1 MENKIVITPEI
12 VKNATDYIPLMKK
25 QEMAETIAQKCIV
38 KVLMKYTE
46 KGDGTDSVPMPDRYQ
61 EYHMYTNLYLMGVL
75 AHEYLHIPYEGDG
88 TGKAIIDYENLKMPA
103 NVYDQWGASHVLNQ
117 LEQMKTDREL
127 REKVFDLLND
137 YKDFRWMLAHEID
150 ILLGHNNDVVTRMM
164 QALGASIKEMAAD
177 SMQELGESLQG
188 EQPQEAEPEKKV
200 SEEDIAK
207 AASELERLKQ
217 LRERMEQVEKELHDK
232 IEEAKA
238 KNGQAESVKE
248 GLHLVE

>member
-88 TGKAIIDYENLKMPA
+88 TGKEIIDYENLKMPA
-103 NVYDQWGASHVLNQ
+103 NVYDQWGESHVLNQ

-137 YKDFRWMLAHEID
+137 FKDFRWMLAHEID

-164 QALGASIKEMAAD
+164 QAIGTSIKEMAAD
-177 SMQELGESLQG
+177 SMQELGEALQN

-200 SEEDIAK
+200 SAEDMAK

-238 KNGQAESVKE
+238 KNGQAEPVKE

>member
-88 TGKAIIDYENLKMPA
+88 TGKEIIDYENLKMPA

-177 SMQELGESLQG
+177 SMHELGETLQG

-238 KNGQAESVKE
+238 KNGQTEFVKE

>member
-38 KVLMKYTE
+38 KVLVKYTE

-88 TGKAIIDYENLKMPA
+88 TGKEIIDYENLKMPA
-103 NVYDQWGASHVLNQ
+103 NVYDQWGASRVLNQ

-177 SMQELGESLQG
+177 SMQELGETLQN
-188 EQPQEAEPEKKV
+188 EQPQEAEPDKKV
-200 SEEDIAK
+200 SAEDIAK
-207 AASELERLKQ
+207 AASELERLKR

>member
-88 TGKAIIDYENLKMPA
+88 TGKEIIDYENLKMPA

-137 YKDFRWMLAHEID
+137 FKDFRWMLAHEID

-164 QALGASIKEMAAD
+164 QAIGASIKEMAAD
-177 SMQELGESLQG
+177 SVHELGEALQN

>member
-12 VKNATDYIPLMKK
+12 VKSATDYIPLMKK

-88 TGKAIIDYENLKMPA
+88 TGKEIIDYENLKMPA

-164 QALGASIKEMAAD
+164 QALGSSIKEMAAD
-177 SMQELGESLQG
+177 SMQELGEALQN

-200 SEEDIAK
+200 SAEDIAK

-232 IEEAKA
+232 IEEARA
-238 KNGQAESVKE
+238 KNGQAEPVKE

>member
-75 AHEYLHIPYEGDG
+75 AREYLHIPYEGDG
-88 TGKAIIDYENLKMPA
+88 SGKEHTGYDNLKMPV

-117 LEQMKTDREL
+117 LEQMKTDREM

-150 ILLGHNNDVVTRMM
+150 ILLGHDNDVVTRVM
-164 QALGASIKEMAAD
+164 QAIGASIKEMAAD
-177 SMQELGESLQG
+177 SMQELGEALQN

-232 IEEAKA
+232 IEEARA
-238 KNGQAESVKE
+238 KNGQTEPVKE

>member
-12 VKNATDYIPLMKK
+12 VKSATDYIPLMKK
-25 QEMAETIAQKCIV
+25 QEMAEAIAQKCIV

-75 AHEYLHIPYEGDG
+75 AREYLHIPYEGDG
-88 TGKAIIDYENLKMPA
+88 SGEEYIDYENLKMPV

-117 LEQMKTDREL
+117 LEQMKTDREM

-137 YKDFRWMLAHEID
+137 YKDFRWMLAHKID
-150 ILLGHNNDVVTRMM
+150 ILLGHDNDVVTRMM
-164 QALGASIKEMAAD
+164 QAIGASIKEMAAD
-177 SMQELGESLQG
+177 SMQELGEALQSG
-188 EQPQEAEPEKKV
+188 QAQEAEPEKKV

-232 IEEAKA
+232 IEEARA
-238 KNGQAESVKE
+238 KNGQTEPVKE

>member
-12 VKNATDYIPLMKK
+12 VKSATDYIPLMKK

-88 TGKAIIDYENLKMPA
+88 TGKEIIDYENLKMPA

-117 LEQMKTDREL
+117 LEQMKTDREM

-164 QALGASIKEMAAD
+164 QALGASIKEMTAD
-177 SMQELGESLQG
+177 SMQELGEALQN

-200 SEEDIAK
+200 SAEDIAK

-232 IEEAKA
+232 IEEARA
-238 KNGQAESVKE
+238 KNGQTEPVKE

>member
-12 VKNATDYIPLMKK
+12 VKNATDYIPMMKK

-88 TGKAIIDYENLKMPA
+88 TGKEIIDYENLKMPA

-164 QALGASIKEMAAD
+164 QAIGASIKEMAAD
-177 SMQELGESLQG
+177 SMQELGEALQG

-238 KNGQAESVKE
+238 KNGQTEFVKE

>member
-88 TGKAIIDYENLKMPA
+88 TGKEIIDYENLKMPA

-117 LEQMKTDREL
+117 LEQMKTDREM

-137 YKDFRWMLAHEID
+137 FKDFRWMLAHEID

-164 QALGASIKEMAAD
+164 QALGASIKEMTAD
-177 SMQELGESLQG
+177 SMQELGEALQN
-188 EQPQEAEPEKKV
+188 EHPQEAEPEKKV
-200 SEEDIAK
+200 SAEDIAK

-232 IEEAKA
+232 IEEARA
-238 KNGQAESVKE
+238 KNGQAEPVKE

>member
-88 TGKAIIDYENLKMPA
+88 TGKEIIDYENLKMPA

-150 ILLGHNNDVVTRMM
+150 ILLGHNNDVVTRIM
-164 QALGASIKEMAAD
+164 QAIGASIKEMAAD
-177 SMQELGESLQG
+177 SMHELGETLQG
-188 EQPQEAEPEKKV
+188 EQPQEAEPENKV

>member
-1 MENKIVITPEI
+1 MKNKIVITPEI

-88 TGKAIIDYENLKMPA
+88 TGKEIIDYENLKMPA
-103 NVYDQWGASHVLNQ
+103 NVYDQWGESHVLNQ

-127 REKVFDLLND
+127 REKVFELLND
-137 YKDFRWMLAHEID
+137 FKDFRWMLAHEID

-164 QALGASIKEMAAD
+164 QALGAFIKEMTAD
-177 SMQELGESLQG
+177 SMQELGEALQN

-200 SEEDIAK
+200 SAEDIAK

-238 KNGQAESVKE
+238 KNGQAEPVKE

>member
-88 TGKAIIDYENLKMPA
+88 TGKEIIDYENLKMPA

-117 LEQMKTDREL
+117 LEQMKTDREM

-177 SMQELGESLQG
+177 SMQELGEALQN
-188 EQPQEAEPEKKV
+188 EQPQKAEPEKKV
-200 SEEDIAK
+200 SAEDIAK

-232 IEEAKA
+232 IEEARA
-238 KNGQAESVKE
+238 KNGQTEPVKE

>member
-88 TGKAIIDYENLKMPA
+88 TGKEIIDYENLKMPA

-117 LEQMKTDREL
+117 LEQMKTDREM

-137 YKDFRWMLAHEID
+137 FKDFRWMLAHEID

-164 QALGASIKEMAAD
+164 QTLGASIKEMTAD
-177 SMQELGESLQG
+177 SMQELGEALQN

-200 SEEDIAK
+200 SAEDIAK

-238 KNGQAESVKE
+238 KNGQAEPVKE

>member
-1 MENKIVITPEI
+1 MENKIVITQEI

-88 TGKAIIDYENLKMPA
+88 TGKEIIDYENLKMPA

-117 LEQMKTDREL
+117 LEQMKTDRAL

-164 QALGASIKEMAAD
+164 QAIGTSIKEMTAD
-177 SMQELGESLQG
+177 SMQELGEALQN
-188 EQPQEAEPEKKV
+188 EQSQEAEPEKKV
-200 SEEDIAK
+200 SAEDIAK

-232 IEEAKA
+232 IEEARA
-238 KNGQAESVKE
+238 KNGQTEPVKE

>member
-88 TGKAIIDYENLKMPA
+88 TGKEIIDYENLKMPA

-177 SMQELGESLQG
+177 SMHELGESLQN
-188 EQPQEAEPEKKV
+188 EQPQEAEPDKKV

>member
-88 TGKAIIDYENLKMPA
+88 TGKEIIDYENLKMPA

-177 SMQELGESLQG
+177 SMHELGETLQG

-200 SEEDIAK
+200 SEEDIAT

-238 KNGQAESVKE
+238 KNGQTEPVKE

>member
-88 TGKAIIDYENLKMPA
+88 TGKEIIDYENLKMPA

-117 LEQMKTDREL
+117 LEQMKTDREM

-137 YKDFRWMLAHEID
+137 FKDFRWMLAHEID

-177 SMQELGESLQG
+177 SVQELGEALQN

-200 SEEDIAK
+200 SAEDIAK

-238 KNGQAESVKE
+238 KNGQTEPVKE

>member
-88 TGKAIIDYENLKMPA
+88 TGKEIIDYENLKMPA

-177 SMQELGESLQG
+177 SMHELGETLQG
-188 EQPQEAEPEKKV
+188 EQPQEAEPENKV

-238 KNGQAESVKE
+238 KNGQTEPVKE

>member
-88 TGKAIIDYENLKMPA
+88 AGEEHIDYENLKMPA
-103 NVYDQWGASHVLNQ
+103 NVYDQWGESHVLNQ

-137 YKDFRWMLAHEID
+137 FKDFRWMLAHEID

-164 QALGASIKEMAAD
+164 QAIGTSIKEMTAD
-177 SMQELGESLQG
+177 SMQELGEALQN
-188 EQPQEAEPEKKV
+188 EQLQETEPEKKV

-238 KNGQAESVKE
+238 KNGQTGPVKE

>member
-88 TGKAIIDYENLKMPA
+88 TGKEIIDYENLKMPA
-103 NVYDQWGASHVLNQ
+103 NVYDQWGASHVMNQ

-164 QALGASIKEMAAD
+164 QAIGASIKEMAAD
-177 SMQELGESLQG
+177 SMQELGESPQG
-188 EQPQEAEPEKKV
+188 ERPQEAEPEKKV

>member
-88 TGKAIIDYENLKMPA
+88 TGKEIIDYENLKMPA

-150 ILLGHNNDVVTRMM
+150 ILLGHNNDVVTRMT
-164 QALGASIKEMAAD
+164 QAIGASIKEMAAD
-177 SMQELGESLQG
+177 SMHELGETLQN
-188 EQPQEAEPEKKV
+188 EQPQEAEPDKKV
-200 SEEDIAK
+200 SAEDIAK

>member
-46 KGDGTDSVPMPDRYQ
+46 KGDGTDSVPMPDRHQ

-75 AHEYLHIPYEGDG
+75 AHEYLHIPYEGDR
-88 TGKAIIDYENLKMPA
+88 TGKEIIDYENLKMPA

-137 YKDFRWMLAHEID
+137 FKDFRWMLAHEID

-164 QALGASIKEMAAD
+164 QALGASIKEMTAD
-177 SMQELGESLQG
+177 SMQELGEALQN

-200 SEEDIAK
+200 SAEDIAK

-238 KNGQAESVKE
+238 KNGQAEPVKE

>member
-88 TGKAIIDYENLKMPA
+88 TGKEIIDYENLKMPA

-117 LEQMKTDREL
+117 LEQMKTDREM

-164 QALGASIKEMAAD
+164 QAIGTSIKEMTAD
-177 SMQELGESLQG
+177 SMQELGEALQG
-188 EQPQEAEPEKKV
+188 EQLQEAEPEKKV

-232 IEEAKA
+232 IEEAKS

>member
-88 TGKAIIDYENLKMPA
+88 TGKEIIDYENLKMPA

-177 SMQELGESLQG
+177 SMHELGETLQG
-188 EQPQEAEPEKKV
+188 EQPQEAEPENKV

-217 LRERMEQVEKELHDK
+217 IRERMEQVEKELHDK

-238 KNGQAESVKE
+238 KNGQTEPVKE

>member
-12 VKNATDYIPLMKK
+12 VKSATDYIPLMKK

-88 TGKAIIDYENLKMPA
+88 TGKEIIDYENLKMPA
-103 NVYDQWGASHVLNQ
+103 NVYDQWGESHVLNQ

-177 SMQELGESLQG
+177 SMQELGETLQN
-188 EQPQEAEPEKKV
+188 EQPQEAEPDKKV
-200 SEEDIAK
+200 SVEDIAK

>member
-88 TGKAIIDYENLKMPA
+88 TGKEIIDYENLKMPA

-117 LEQMKTDREL
+117 LEQMKTDREM

-164 QALGASIKEMAAD
+164 QALGSSIKEMVAD
-177 SMQELGESLQG
+177 SMQELGEALQN

-200 SEEDIAK
+200 SAEDIAK

-232 IEEAKA
+232 IEEARA
-238 KNGQAESVKE
+238 KNGQAEPVKE

>member
-12 VKNATDYIPLMKK
+12 VKSATDYIPLMKK

-88 TGKAIIDYENLKMPA
+88 TGKEVIDYENLKMPS

-177 SMQELGESLQG
+177 SMQELGEALQG

-238 KNGQAESVKE
+238 KNGQTEFVKE

>member
-75 AHEYLHIPYEGDG
+75 AYEYLHIPYEGDG
-88 TGKAIIDYENLKMPA
+88 TGKEIIDYENLKMPA

-177 SMQELGESLQG
+177 SMQELGEALQG

-238 KNGQAESVKE
+238 KNGQTEPVKE

>member
-88 TGKAIIDYENLKMPA
+88 TGKEIIDYENLKMPA
-103 NVYDQWGASHVLNQ
+103 NVYDQWGESHVLNQ

-177 SMQELGESLQG
+177 SMQELGEALQN

-238 KNGQAESVKE
+238 KNGQTEPVKE
-248 GLHLVE
+248 GLHIVE